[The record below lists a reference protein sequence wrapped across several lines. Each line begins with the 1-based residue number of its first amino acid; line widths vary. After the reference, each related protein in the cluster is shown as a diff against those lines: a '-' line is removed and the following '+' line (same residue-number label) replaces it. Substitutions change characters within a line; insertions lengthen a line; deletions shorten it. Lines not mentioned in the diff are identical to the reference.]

1 MRSTRRLALAGLSI
15 LSIGALLAGTATA
28 ETSTEVTA
36 TDTGGTASAQAL
48 TLTIAGETITGSA
61 ADAKLAI
68 GKFADAVATQILTP
82 ALTSEPAHA
91 TSTQVGVTDEQKPA
105 SCNGDQLEALPGV
118 VRFDVT
124 CGQAK
129 AGLTS
134 DGGTARGLGAE
145 AVVEPSISEAL
156 ATHGLDETVGE
167 VANEVNLGPLVEALT
182 DTPVGDLVSEADET
196 VQDLL
201 QGILTLQSTARIVIA
216 PALAEVNSSGNT
228 VTSHAQGQGLRIELL
243 PLDGAG
249 DTNNLLPDDLEAGEP
264 LITITVGN
272 AEVSKTVTKDGSVP
286 AKADATAAVATI
298 EFGSPTVA
306 QALGVPSVITVQ
318 GGQSI
323 CVPGLE
329 GTPLETCINIASA
342 GVDANGNPYADGVSV
357 ELLKGING
365 GIGLITGRAGG
376 TAAAP
381 AATITAPAG
390 STPDLPRTGGSAVL
404 PIVGGMLLAGAL
416 VTRRLVIGR
425 R

>member
-1 MRSTRRLALAGLSI
+1 MRTTRRLATAGLSI
-15 LSIGALLAGTATA
+15 LTIGALLAGTATA
-28 ETSTEVTA
+28 ETGTGVTA
-36 TDTGGTASAQAL
+36 TETGGTASAQAL
-48 TLTIAGETITGSA
+48 ALTVAGQTITGSA
-61 ADAKLAI
+61 ADAKLVL
-68 GKFADAVATQILTP
+68 GKLADAVGTQVLTP

-91 TSTQVGVTDEQKPA
+91 TSTQVGVTDEKKPEA
-105 SCNGDQLEALPGV
+105 CNGDDLTALPGI
-118 VRFDVT
+118 VRFDLT
-124 CGQAK
+124 CAQAK

-134 DGGTARGLGAE
+134 DGGTARALGAE
-145 AVVEPSISEAL
+145 AVVEPSVSEAL
-156 ATHGLDETVGE
+156 ATLGLDETVGE

-182 DTPVGDLVSEADET
+182 DTPIGELVAEADET
-196 VQDLL
+196 LQDLL
-201 QGILTLQSTARIVIA
+201 EGILTLQSTARIVIA
-216 PALAEVNSSGNT
+216 PALAEVNSAGNA
-228 VTSHAQGQGLRIELL
+228 VIAHAQAQGLRIELL

-249 DTNNLLPDDLEAGEP
+249 DTNNLLPDDLAAGEP

-318 GGQSI
+318 GGQSL

-329 GTPLETCINIASA
+329 GTPLETCINVASA

-357 ELLKGING
+357 ELLKGVNG
-365 GIGLITGRAGG
+365 GIGLVTGRAGG
-376 TAAAP
+376 TASAP
-381 AATITAPAG
+381 AVTITAPAG
-390 STPDLPRTGGSAVL
+390 STPDLPRTGGNAML

-425 R
+425 P